1 MIVANDSVIMILED
15 VLYCDCGCFSVS
27 DMSCKE
33 GSEKQLPPACC
44 IKPFVS
50 LPGQSG
56 VYCASKTRSL
66 EKGDRLKK
74 CV

>member
-56 VYCASKTRSL
+56 GIVLQKQDHSK
-66 EKGDRLKK
+66 KGTD
-74 CV
+74 

>member
-1 MIVANDSVIMILED
+1 MIVANDSMIIILED
-15 VLYCDCGCFSVS
+15 VLSCDYGYFSVS
-27 DMSCKE
+27 DISCKE
-33 GSEKQLPPACC
+33 GSEKQLPPSCC

-56 VYCASKTRSL
+56 VYCASKIRL
-66 EKGDRLKK
+66 LNKGDRVKN